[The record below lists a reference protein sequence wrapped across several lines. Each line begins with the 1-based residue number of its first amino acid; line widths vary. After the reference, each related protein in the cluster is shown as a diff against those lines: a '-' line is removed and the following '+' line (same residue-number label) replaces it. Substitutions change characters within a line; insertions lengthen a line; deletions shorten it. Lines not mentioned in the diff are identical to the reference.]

1 MGTIPG
7 PRGTKG
13 IVDIYTLNP
22 GRLIEICQ
30 KSEEDENKNKT
41 ETDVHDN
48 DKEEESE
55 DDDEETA
62 EERRIEELEEEER
75 IVEQEL
81 EDDKVR
87 VLRKISFLYE
97 ANGVTIKPCIK

>member
-1 MGTIPG
+1 MGTIHG
-7 PRGTKG
+7 PRGTRGK
-13 IVDIYTLNP
+13 IDIYTLNP